1 MIKKHSIKKTPNF
14 KAKLDRVFSLYI
26 RYRDCM
32 PNGYFRC
39 ISCGQIKPF
48 EQADNGHYINRQHM
62 STRFSEMNCNAQCRK
77 CNRFDEGNIQGYRKG
92 LISKYGERNVDL
104 LELKKNTT
112 RIYSDFEYKE
122 LIKYYTVLANKIK
135 KDKGL

>member
-1 MIKKHSIKKTPNF
+1 M
-14 KAKLDRVFSLYI
+14 A
-26 RYRDCM
+26 
-32 PNGYFRC
+32 
-39 ISCGQIKPF
+39 
-48 EQADNGHYINRQHM
+48 
-62 STRFSEMNCNAQCRK
+62 TRFSEMNCNAQCRK

-112 RIYSDFEYKE
+112 RRYSDFEYKE